1 MLELET
7 NTLIQLQDGSDQSGS
22 LRSSLVNTLLASTN
36 NENNIL
42 VGQATCPYAND
53 WALNC
58 CCNSVQIQT
67 IVAVAVYSILIFFL
81 WDTVILSPLKLVTV
95 AIHEF
100 GHASA
105 AW

>member
-1 MLELET
+1 MIELEK
-7 NTLIQLQDGSDQSGS
+7 NTLIQTGSDGGLS
-22 LRSSLVNTLLASTN
+22 LRTSVMNVLMSSNEKSVLLSEA
-36 NENNIL
+36 
-42 VGQATCPYAND
+42 ATCPYAND
-53 WALNC
+53 WTLNC

-67 IVAVAVYSILIFFL
+67 IVAVAVYSVLIFFL
-81 WDTVILSPLKLVTV
+81 WDTIVLAPLKLVTV